1 MNSIEKKKG
10 TVMEHTQRIIQTAA
24 CVLNCIKMLIRT
36 LRLMTNRAIHF
47 HPNLSYSI
55 LKADTFCVYSSE
67 WKLKNI

>member
-1 MNSIEKKKG
+1 
-10 TVMEHTQRIIQTAA
+10 MEHTQHIIQTAA
-24 CVLNCIKMLIRT
+24 CVLNCIRT
-36 LRLMTNRAIHF
+36 LQLMTNRAIHF